1 MGRPFS
7 YGGQA
12 VIEGVMM
19 RGRQSLAI
27 AVRRGDGLVFHE
39 EDLAPW
45 SSRYPVLGW
54 PIVRGT
60 AALIEA
66 MSMGIKSLSFSASQ
80 FAEEE
85 EEELTAKDIV
95 LTMGL
100 ALLLTVG
107 LFIALP
113 AFIIG
118 FVQSAVTHNVV
129 LNLVEGLIKTS
140 FFVLYIIGI
149 SFMPDIRRVFEYH
162 GAEHKTINCYEAG
175 EPLTVE
181 NVAKYTTVH
190 RRCGTNFMLIVLFT
204 SVIVFSFFGR
214 PPVVQRVLL
223 HVGLLPVV
231 AGISY
236 ELVRLAGRPNPP
248 LWVEIIARPGL
259 LLQKLTTREPDHE
272 QIEVA
277 ISALQAVLR
286 KDEANVSPLRV
297 GQTDF
302 VH

>member
-1 MGRPFS
+1 MKSSGI
-7 YGGQA
+7 GGQA

-27 AVRRGDGLVFHE
+27 AVRRNDGMVFHE

-45 SSRYPVLGW
+45 AQRYPVLGW
-54 PIVRGT
+54 PLVRGT
-60 AALIEA
+60 VALLEA
-66 MSMGIKSLSFSASQ
+66 MIMGVKSLSFSASQ

-85 EEELTAKDIV
+85 EEELTTKDMV
-95 LTMGL
+95 LTMGF

-113 AFIIG
+113 AYIIG
-118 FVQSAVTHNVV
+118 LVQNSVHNNIA
-129 LNLVEGLIKTS
+129 LNLIEGLIKTS
-140 FFVLYIIGI
+140 FFVLYILGI

-175 EPLTVE
+175 EPLLVD

-204 SVIVFSFFGR
+204 SVFVFSFFGR
-214 PPVVQRVLL
+214 PPIVQRILL
-223 HVGLLPVV
+223 HLALLPLV

-248 LWVEIIARPGL
+248 FWVEIVAAPGL
-259 LLQKLTTREPDHE
+259 LLQKLTTREPDAE

-277 ISALQAVLR
+277 IEALQVVLR
-286 KDEANVSPLRV
+286 KDESVLPSIGSAQGSP
-297 GQTDF
+297 

>member
-1 MGRPFS
+1 MGKRFS

-27 AVRRGDGLVFHE
+27 AVRRGDDLVFHE

-45 SSRYPVLGW
+45 ALRYPVLGW
-54 PIVRGT
+54 PLVRGT
-60 AALIEA
+60 VALLEA
-66 MSMGIKSLSFSASQ
+66 MVMGVKSLSFSASQ

-85 EEELTAKDIV
+85 EEELTIKDMV
-95 LTMGL
+95 LTIGF
-100 ALLLTVG
+100 AFLLTVG

-113 AFIIG
+113 AYIIG

-129 LNLVEGLIKTS
+129 LNLIEGLIKTS

-223 HVGLLPVV
+223 HLVLLPVV

-248 LWVEIIARPGL
+248 FWVEVIAAPGL
-259 LLQKLTTREPDHE
+259 LLQKLTTREPDAQ

-277 ISALQAVLR
+277 ISALEAVLR
-286 KDEANVSPLRV
+286 KDEAVVPSIGGAQGSLA
-297 GQTDF
+297 
-302 VH
+302 H